1 MKAIK
6 AKDIMN
12 KNVITISEN
21 QSIVE
26 ACRIMNDN
34 NTGFLPVLN
43 KFDELSGVITDRD
56 IITRLISKEKDIY
69 LPVSSIM
76 TSSIIKC
83 SKNDDLS
90 HIITKM
96 ADSQI
101 RRIIVSEK
109 DNVIGIIGLYDLLKI
124 DNIESEICEL
134 LKEILLEYPA
144 VTTLF
149 KDISMNTCI

>member
-43 KFDELSGVITDRD
+43 KFDELGYDFSKL
-56 IITRLISKEKDIY
+56 IIW
-69 LPVSSIM
+69 
-76 TSSIIKC
+76 
-83 SKNDDLS
+83 
-90 HIITKM
+90 
-96 ADSQI
+96 
-101 RRIIVSEK
+101 
-109 DNVIGIIGLYDLLKI
+109 
-124 DNIESEICEL
+124 
-134 LKEILLEYPA
+134 
-144 VTTLF
+144 
-149 KDISMNTCI
+149 